1 MLCSNGSCGRHYQL
15 IKRPDTLV
23 RGTIDV
29 NALSGGDIGVT
40 VNGVVAHVYGNT
52 FAANH
57 VPLTQGNNNTITAIA
72 ISADDYMAKD
82 NVTVSADTTGGSI
95 TLSSNLESGIV
106 SEITPLDFTL
116 KLARTYDNG
125 TYSFSYDGP
134 GAVEN
139 LGDNSTSL
147 QFMRRITDPGLYYIT
162 AEDNETVD
170 NVTKVLHSDTIAIMA
185 ETRDAL
191 DTKLRGKW
199 GGMQSDIVNQNYSKA
214 IKIISEASKELYRD
228 MYSELA
234 AELPGV
240 VTSMSPP
247 ELVFTRGGYA
257 KYRSTRTQNING
269 KSVTI
274 TYYIYFVQDSDGLWR
289 IESW

>member
-40 VNGVVAHVYGNT
+40 VNGVVAHVYGNS

-57 VPLTQGNNNTITAIA
+57 VPLRQGDNNTITAIA
-72 ISADDYMAKD
+72 ISSDDYMAKD
-82 NVTVSADTTGGSI
+82 NATISADTTGGSI

-106 SEITPLDFTL
+106 SDITPLDFTL

-139 LGDNSTSL
+139 LGDNGTSM
-147 QFMRRITDPGLYYIT
+147 QFMRRITDAGLYYIT
-162 AEDNETVD
+162 AEDNETMD
-170 NVTKVLHSDTIAIMA
+170 NGTIRLHTDTIAILA
-185 ETRDAL
+185 ESRNML
-191 DTKLRGKW
+191 DTKLKAKW
-199 GGMQSDIVNQNYSKA
+199 SGVRSALSENDINVA
-214 IKIISEASKELYRD
+214 IKYFDSSTKII
-228 MYSELA
+228 YSEIFAGMPDQLA
-234 AELPGV
+234 QMAQDMANIQLIKIGNDRAEYDLRIVRNGQ
-240 VTSMSPP
+240 
-247 ELVFTRGGYA
+247 VF
-257 KYRSTRTQNING
+257 S
-269 KSVTI
+269 
-274 TYYIYFVQDSDGLWR
+274 
-289 IESW
+289 